1 MYDVVT
7 SSNSKGTAFLADSS
21 FRWFGRFLLEGKVL
35 EELQELKSMLNDDPT
50 IITRRKPVSK
60 VELLVLSLAGAGIDS
75 AAALRKHW
83 AEVDDKFLL
92 KEIKNWV
99 QRDRSRSAKAIWV
112 NLVKANVKKWQELN

>member
-1 MYDVVT
+1 
-7 SSNSKGTAFLADSS
+7 
-21 FRWFGRFLLEGKVL
+21 
-35 EELQELKSMLNDDPT
+35 MLNDDPT